1 MNQVNKILRKIKRNL
16 RRINQNLRWIN
27 KPLFIL
33 PALVVFAFVIT
44 IKDSNKRVRLINN
57 FSIADGIVKHF
68 STNSRSAN
76 GIDYRFEINGKLYTS
91 SDAYPNINGQ
101 IGEDLTG
108 HHFPVAYQ
116 IGDTNNNTMLIAPA
130 DFKRFHIAFPDSLS
144 WVIKYLDLE

>member
-1 MNQVNKILRKIKRNL
+1 MHLINQLSKIL
-16 RRINQNLRWIN
+16 RRIN
-27 KPLFIL
+27 KPVFIL
-33 PALVVFAFVIT
+33 PVLIVFAYVIT
-44 IKDSNKRVRLINN
+44 VKDCNKRGRLISN

-76 GIDYRFEINGKLYTS
+76 GIDYTFEINGKLYTS

-101 IGEDLTG
+101 IGADFTG

-116 IGDTNNNTMLIAPA
+116 IGDTGNNTMLIAPA
-130 DFKRFHIAFPDSLS
+130 NFKRFHIAFPDSLS